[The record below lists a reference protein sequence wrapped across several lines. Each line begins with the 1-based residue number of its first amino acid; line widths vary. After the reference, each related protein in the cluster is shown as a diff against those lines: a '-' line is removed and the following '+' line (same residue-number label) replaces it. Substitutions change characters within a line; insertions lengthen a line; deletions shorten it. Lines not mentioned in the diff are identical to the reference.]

1 MAGETGVR
9 WLVYLTLLFRSLDIE
24 AKTSQK
30 IWKTPV
36 DGGWVTTGPGYN
48 DSFLR
53 EAGIVNAVFFGF
65 DNANATVYYAE
76 EGNNSLT
83 PVKYGQFFRCKNLG
97 KRVWW
102 P

>member
-1 MAGETGVR
+1 MSSSVMHPSIERMVVSFWCSMRTSCWQASGLLTQRMAGEPGVR

-53 EAGIVNAVFFGF
+53 EAGIVNAVFF
-65 DNANATVYYAE
+65 
-76 EGNNSLT
+76 
-83 PVKYGQFFRCKNLG
+83 
-97 KRVWW
+97 
-102 P
+102 